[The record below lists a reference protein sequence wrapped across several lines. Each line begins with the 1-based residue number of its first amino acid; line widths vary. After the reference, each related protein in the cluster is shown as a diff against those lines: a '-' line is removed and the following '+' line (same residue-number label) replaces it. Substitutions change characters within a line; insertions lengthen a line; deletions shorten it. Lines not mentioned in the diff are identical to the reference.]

1 MRDIDYIVIHCA
13 ATKPSMD
20 VPIERVKKW
29 HLDRG
34 WSDIGYHY
42 IILGDG
48 SIAEGRPVN
57 KIGAHVKGQNRY
69 SIGICVVGN
78 FENITPTPKQG
89 KKLEWKI
96 DQLCKEYDLTW
107 NDVSCHRD
115 WANTLCPGTNL
126 YKIVQYFKHC
136 KSSNKEV

>member
-42 IILGDG
+42 YITRDG
-48 SIAEGRPVN
+48 EIHKGR
-57 KIGAHVKGQNRY
+57 KLSTIGAHVRGYNKN
-69 SIGICVVGN
+69 SIGICYEGGINESGEPEDNRTKAQKKSLLKVVQILKFVFSN
-78 FENITPTPKQG
+78 AIVQG
-89 KKLEWKI
+89 
-96 DQLCKEYDLTW
+96 
-107 NDVSCHRD
+107 HRD
-115 WANTLCPGTNL
+115 FPNVNKACPSFDAKNE
-126 YKIVQYFKHC
+126 YKEI
-136 KSSNKEV
+136 

>member
-42 IILGDG
+42 YITRDG
-48 SIAEGRPVN
+48 EIHKGR
-57 KIGAHVKGQNRY
+57 KLSTIGAHVRGYNSK
-69 SIGICVVGN
+69 SIGICYEGGINESGEPEDNRTKAQKKSLLKVVQILKFVFSGA
-78 FENITPTPKQG
+78 IVQG
-89 KKLEWKI
+89 
-96 DQLCKEYDLTW
+96 
-107 NDVSCHRD
+107 HRD
-115 WANTLCPGTNL
+115 FPNVNKACPSFDAKNE
-126 YKIVQYFKHC
+126 YKKI
-136 KSSNKEV
+136 

>member
-42 IILGDG
+42 YITRDG
-48 SIAEGRPVN
+48 EIHKGR
-57 KIGAHVKGQNRY
+57 KLSTIGAHVRGYNSK
-69 SIGICVVGN
+69 SIGICYEGGIDESGEPEDNRTKAQKKSLLKVVQILKFVFSN
-78 FENITPTPKQG
+78 AIVQG
-89 KKLEWKI
+89 
-96 DQLCKEYDLTW
+96 
-107 NDVSCHRD
+107 HRD
-115 WANTLCPGTNL
+115 FPNVNKACPSFDAKNE
-126 YKIVQYFKHC
+126 YKEI
-136 KSSNKEV
+136 

>member
-42 IILGDG
+42 YITRDG
-48 SIAEGRPVN
+48 EIHKGR
-57 KIGAHVKGQNRY
+57 KLSTIGAHVRGYNSK
-69 SIGICVVGN
+69 SIGICYEGGIDESGEPEDNRTKAQKKSLLTVVQILKFVFSGA
-78 FENITPTPKQG
+78 IVQG
-89 KKLEWKI
+89 
-96 DQLCKEYDLTW
+96 
-107 NDVSCHRD
+107 HRD
-115 WANTLCPGTNL
+115 FPNVNKACPSFDAKNE
-126 YKIVQYFKHC
+126 YK
-136 KSSNKEV
+136 EL

>member
-42 IILGDG
+42 YITRDG
-48 SIAEGRPVN
+48 EIHKGR
-57 KIGAHVKGQNRY
+57 KLSTIGAHVRGYNSK
-69 SIGICVVGN
+69 SIGICYEGGIDESGEPEDNRTKAQKKSLLKVVQILKFVFSGA
-78 FENITPTPKQG
+78 IVQG
-89 KKLEWKI
+89 
-96 DQLCKEYDLTW
+96 
-107 NDVSCHRD
+107 HRD
-115 WANTLCPGTNL
+115 FPNVNKACPSFDAKNE
-126 YKIVQYFKHC
+126 YK
-136 KSSNKEV
+136 EL

>member
-42 IILGDG
+42 YITRDG
-48 SIAEGRPVN
+48 KIHKGRDLSV
-57 KIGAHVKGQNRY
+57 IGAHVSGYNKN
-69 SIGICVVGN
+69 SIGICYEGGIDESGKPEDNRTDEQKKSLLKVVKILKFVFN
-78 FENITPTPKQG
+78 NAAVQG
-89 KKLEWKI
+89 
-96 DQLCKEYDLTW
+96 
-107 NDVSCHRD
+107 HRD
-115 WANTLCPGTNL
+115 FPNVNKACPSFDAKTE
-126 YKIVQYFKHC
+126 YIDI
-136 KSSNKEV
+136 

>member
-42 IILGDG
+42 YITRDG
-48 SIAEGRPVN
+48 EIHKGR
-57 KIGAHVKGQNRY
+57 KLSTIGAHVRGYNSK
-69 SIGICVVGN
+69 SIGICYEGGINESGEPEDNRTKEQKKSLLKVVQILKFVFSN
-78 FENITPTPKQG
+78 AIVQG
-89 KKLEWKI
+89 
-96 DQLCKEYDLTW
+96 
-107 NDVSCHRD
+107 HRD
-115 WANTLCPGTNL
+115 FPNVNKACPSFDAKNE
-126 YKIVQYFKHC
+126 YK
-136 KSSNKEV
+136 EL

>member
-42 IILGDG
+42 YITRDG
-48 SIAEGRPVN
+48 EIHKGR
-57 KIGAHVKGQNRY
+57 KLSTIGAHVRGYNSK
-69 SIGICVVGN
+69 SIGICYEGGIDESGEPEDNRTKAQKKSLLKVVQILKFVFSN
-78 FENITPTPKQG
+78 AIVQG
-89 KKLEWKI
+89 
-96 DQLCKEYDLTW
+96 
-107 NDVSCHRD
+107 HRD
-115 WANTLCPGTNL
+115 FPNVNKACPSFDAENE
-126 YKIVQYFKHC
+126 YKEI
-136 KSSNKEV
+136 